1 MEVKVQIKTEYITLG
16 QLLKLTQIISSGGE
30 EKQYIVSHNIKVN
43 GEGENRRGRKLR
55 NNDKVEVD
63 GKTLIVCSSVI
74 SR

>member
-30 EKQYIVSHNIKVN
+30 EKQYIASHNIKVN